1 MKLVKKKIEGIQMV
15 LNPHDK
21 GISHRLISRGFREPG
36 YMWILRK
43 EAFGFG
49 MDIGANLG
57 YCTLS
62 MAKKCDK
69 VYAFEPDERS
79 RILLEKNIKLNKL
92 ENVYVLKEAVG
103 SKICTVNFHK
113 DEKPN
118 LSRVIEEKDEYW
130 DKGIKCLSIDEICE
144 TTGQM
149 PNFIKMDI
157 EGSEVNALKGALKTL
172 KKAEYLKILVEIHP
186 QFYSK
191 TNDFRVILEKLI
203 EMGYH
208 FKYVV
213 NAKGKIDLFK
223 NYTCV
228 KRFSHYKHRAVFK
241 DVPNEKILK
250 WATKMP
256 DDELKVI
263 RSIMLDRKL

>member
-1 MKLVKKKIEGIQMV
+1 MW
-15 LNPHDK
+15 LNPHDR
-21 GISHRLISRGFREPG
+21 GISHRLISRGFREPAF
-36 YMWILRK
+36 MWILRK

-79 RILLEKNIKLNKL
+79 RKLLEKNIKLNKL
-92 ENVYVLKEAVG
+92 ENVYVFKEAIG
-103 SKICTVNFHK
+103 SKICTVVFEEH
-113 DEKPN
+113 EKPN

-130 DKGIKCLSIDEICE
+130 TEGIKCLSIDEICE
-144 TTGQM
+144 TTGQV

-157 EGSEVNALKGALKTL
+157 EGGEVKALEGALKTL
-172 KKAEYLKILVEIHP
+172 EKAKHLKILIEVHP
-186 QFYSK
+186 QFYVEDTDSDMRIMLSELTK
-191 TNDFRVILEKLI
+191 I
-203 EMGYH
+203 MGYYI
-208 FKYVV
+208 KYVV

-223 NYTCV
+223 DYTCV

-241 DVPNEKILK
+241 DVPEDKAIK
-250 WATKMP
+250 WACEMP
-256 DDELKVI
+256 SDGLKVI
-263 RSIMLDRKL
+263 RAILLERSNYD